1 MTSFKN
7 LIYTAFIISLFFSC
21 ENDSDTNFIL
31 KGNVKNLKKGVL
43 YLQKDGKSTIINL
56 DSVVVKGE
64 PNFELKANIEEPVLL
79 YLKLQKNDGQEHYIP
94 FFADKGITEINTTLK
109 GFSGTPKI
117 KGSKQQVVLE
127 AYQELMT
134 DFKNKNL
141 DLLKA
146 NFEAVKRKD
155 TTTTNSLYK
164 QSERLLRLKYA
175 STINYALNNKNSE
188 VAPYLALYEIPNT
201 SAKYLDSI
209 YNNLTPEIKASLYGK
224 KLGKVLSD
232 FKIAQDSIK

>member
-1 MTSFKN
+1 MT
-7 LIYTAFIISLFFSC
+7 
-21 ENDSDTNFIL
+21 E
-31 KGNVKNLKKGVL
+31 
-43 YLQKDGKSTIINL
+43 
-56 DSVVVKGE
+56 
-64 PNFELKANIEEPVLL
+64 
-79 YLKLQKNDGQEHYIP
+79 
-94 FFADKGITEINTTLK
+94 
-109 GFSGTPKI
+109 
-117 KGSKQQVVLE
+117 
-127 AYQELMT
+127 
-134 DFKNKNL
+134 FKNKNL

>member
-7 LIYTAFIISLFFSC
+7 LIYTVFIISLFFSC

-79 YLKLQKNDGQEHYIP
+79 YLKLQKNDDQEHYIP

-109 GFSGTPKI
+109 SFSSAAKI

-209 YNNLTPEIKASLYGK
+209 YNNLKPDIKASFYGK

-232 FKIAQDSIK
+232 FKIAQDNIK

>member
-109 GFSGTPKI
+109 GFSSAAKI

-155 TTTTNSLYK
+155 TTTTDSLYK

-175 STINYALNNKNSE
+175 SIINYALNNKDSE

-209 YNNLTPEIKASLYGK
+209 YNNLKPDIKASIYGK

-232 FKIAQDSIK
+232 FKIAQGSIK

>member
-1 MTSFKN
+1 MLN
-7 LIYTAFIISLFFSC
+7 LEQS
-21 ENDSDTNFIL
+21 
-31 KGNVKNLKKGVL
+31 VKK
-43 YLQKDGKSTIINL
+43 LQQEK
-56 DSVVVKGE
+56 
-64 PNFELKANIEEPVLL
+64 

-175 STINYALNNKNSE
+175 STINYALNNKDYE
-188 VAPYLALYEIPNT
+188 IAPFLALSEIYNANT
-201 SAKYLDSI
+201 KYLDTI
-209 YNNLTPEIKASLYGK
+209 YNTLTPKIKASTYGVALK
-224 KLGKVLSD
+224 EFISQTKNQNNL
-232 FKIAQDSIK
+232 

>member
-79 YLKLQKNDGQEHYIP
+79 YLKLQKNDDQEHYIP
-94 FFADKGITEINTTLK
+94 FFCR
-109 GFSGTPKI
+109 
-117 KGSKQQVVLE
+117 QR
-127 AYQELMT
+127 Y
-134 DFKNKNL
+134 
-141 DLLKA
+141 
-146 NFEAVKRKD
+146 
-155 TTTTNSLYK
+155 Y
-164 QSERLLRLKYA
+164 
-175 STINYALNNKNSE
+175 
-188 VAPYLALYEIPNT
+188 
-201 SAKYLDSI
+201 
-209 YNNLTPEIKASLYGK
+209 
-224 KLGKVLSD
+224 
-232 FKIAQDSIK
+232 